1 MTLEEKMYFDCTLN
15 STEDAKRKAEV
26 AEEFAIE
33 FADWINS
40 VSYRSFD
47 GNWYLTKNDEDIK
60 KTTEELLE
68 IYKKEKEANTCQYCG
83 SENGNHKLSCP
94 VIRIT
99 MLL

>member
-33 FADWINS
+33 FAEWLIDGH
-40 VSYRSFD
+40 VSK
-47 GNWYLTKNDEDIK
+47 LTLEEFK
-60 KTTEELLE
+60 KQ
-68 IYKKEKEANTCQYCG
+68 KETNMCQYCG
-83 SENGNHKLSCP
+83 LENGNHKLSCP
-94 VIRIT
+94 VIKVT